1 MPRISLLTAAAIAA
15 MALVLAPSAAA
26 KAQPKTCTTSSRN
39 VIGKEVEAT
48 LTASNVNS
56 VQKQYATCAQ
66 AKKAIDQLL
75 ALRIEMP
82 KSVAGY
88 YCTPTVH
95 STSPDDVSYKCVFKG
110 ADTPM
115 FVKVTFRVKYNL
127 D

>member
-1 MPRISLLTAAAIAA
+1 MSRFSLLAAAAIATL
-15 MALVLAPSAAA
+15 ALCLAPGAAA
-26 KAQPKTCTTSSRN
+26 KSQPKTCKTTSGN
-39 VIGKEVEAT
+39 VIGNSVTGT

-56 VQKQYATCAQ
+56 VQARYATCAQ
-66 AKKAIDQLL
+66 AKKAMNQLL
-75 ALRIEMP
+75 SLRIEMP

-115 FVKVTFRVKYNL
+115 FVKLVFRVKYDL

>member
-1 MPRISLLTAAAIAA
+1 MRRISLLTIAAIATL
-15 MALVLAPSAAA
+15 ALVLVPGAAA
-26 KAQPKTCTTSSRN
+26 KSQPKTCETTSKN
-39 VIGKEVEAT
+39 VIGHSVTAT

-66 AKKAIDQLL
+66 AKKAINYLL
-75 ALRIEMP
+75 GYRVEEP
-82 KSVAGY
+82 KSIAGY

-95 STSPDDVSYKCVFKG
+95 STSPDDVSYKCVFRG

-115 FVKVTFRVKYNL
+115 FVKVTFRVKFNL

>member
-1 MPRISLLTAAAIAA
+1 MRRIPLLTISAIA
-15 MALVLAPSAAA
+15 VLALAPGAAA
-26 KAQPKTCTTSSRN
+26 KAQPKTCTTNSKN
-39 VIGKEVEAT
+39 VIGKTVEAT

-66 AKKAIDQLL
+66 AKKAINQLL
-75 ALRIEMP
+75 SLRIEEP

-95 STSPDDVSYKCVFKG
+95 STAPDDVSYKCVFKG

-115 FVKVTFRVKYNL
+115 YVKVAFRVKYDL